1 MELLT
6 LPRSRT
12 RAGNATGGT
21 RRRAADRR
29 GCDGHSG
36 LEVVRRDW
44 AVERRL
50 QVGELLDRFG
60 FRGERR
66 RPDYP
71 VAALFNAGLWELE
84 TGGGP
89 IPTAHGDAE
98 LRRWF
103 DNHAPRADSL
113 PPHMT
118 SSVTLQ
124 RSGW

>member
-1 MELLT
+1 MPGVSASDGQALGGVMELLT

-60 FRGERR
+60 FRGERP

-71 VAALFNAGLWELE
+71 VAALFNAGLWEL
-84 TGGGP
+84 
-89 IPTAHGDAE
+89 
-98 LRRWF
+98 
-103 DNHAPRADSL
+103 
-113 PPHMT
+113 
-118 SSVTLQ
+118 
-124 RSGW
+124 